1 MPGGDTSPTRQRIL
15 TEAMRLFGEQGY
27 SATTIAEIE
36 AAAGLSPGAGSLYR
50 HFPSKRALL
59 GAGVDRQIAT
69 GSDLVALIG
78 DQAAF
83 AVLPLPERLAVI
95 ARAGLRRLD
104 QERDLNRLLV
114 RDLARFPDLLERM
127 GDGEI
132 RRVYRVVTQWLAT
145 QAGPQAPQRD
155 WEALAAVLIAAVSNY
170 WLLRDV
176 FGEHPTGI
184 DEQRY
189 VAALVELAAGLF
201 DAGADTEKEEDM
213 STGTTGAGAGTTGER
228 TTGERTTGTGA
239 RARPVLPR
247 QAHGSVLAV
256 TALAGASALA
266 AGVWALAA
274 PRSFASFVA
283 FPYSQ
288 HFLHD
293 VGAFQV
299 GIGATLLLA
308 MAWRDALA
316 LALAGFLVGNTVHA
330 VVHAVDLDIGGS
342 GWEVWSLA
350 AWSLV
355 VGVALV
361 LRLGQLGGVVGE
373 VTTATT
379 PVLAPFVRQKTVL
392 LTSYRRD
399 GTPVGAP
406 VSIAVDGDRAFIR
419 SPEKGGKVK
428 RMRSNPVVEVAPS
441 TARGKP
447 AGPAIRAR
455 ARRLSGAEFE
465 HASRLLVRKY
475 PFLQGLLVPLVHR
488 VLHSKTGG
496 TVHFELTPLDGLDTL
511 RDRAAP

>member
-1 MPGGDTSPTRQRIL
+1 MPRGDTSPTRQRIL

-132 RRVYRVVTQWLAT
+132 RGVY
-145 QAGPQAPQRD
+145 
-155 WEALAAVLIAAVSNY
+155 
-170 WLLRDV
+170 
-176 FGEHPTGI
+176 GEHPTGI

-308 MAWRDALA
+308 LAWRDALA

-447 AGPAIRAR
+447 R
-455 ARRLSGAEFE
+455 SEE
-465 HASRLLVRKY
+465 H
-475 PFLQGLLVPLVHR
+475 
-488 VLHSKTGG
+488 T
-496 TVHFELTPLDGLDTL
+496 
-511 RDRAAP
+511 